1 MTALI
6 IIAALLIVLCMISVG
21 VSVSFYEGKLSLS
34 VKLCAKQIHILPK
47 EHDKSG
53 KSKKAEKPAKKKKP
67 KRLPFSFNDYV
78 SIARIAL
85 RMLNRLRRRLRFDR
99 IRASFIAAS
108 DDPYTTVMQYSTV
121 CAALESLAPAFEN
134 VIRVKERDIRVSTD
148 FDAQKP
154 VLGFDFSLSIRI
166 GGLLGVVLLAA
177 GAAAKVYI
185 SSVFRQKGMER
196 NGQQA

>member
-21 VSVSFYEGKLSLS
+21 VSVSFYEGKLVLS
-34 VKLCAKQIHILPK
+34 VKLCAKQIRILPK

-53 KSKKAEKPAKKKKP
+53 KPKKAEKPEKDKKP
-67 KRLPFSFNDYV
+67 RRLPFNFDDYV
-78 SIARIAL
+78 SIAQIAL
-85 RMLNRLRRRLRFDR
+85 RMLNRLRRKLYFDR
-99 IRASFIAAS
+99 IRIKFAAAS
-108 DDPYTTVMQYSTV
+108 DDPYATVMQYSLV

-134 VIRVKERDIRVSTD
+134 VIRVKERDISVSTD

-177 GAAAKVYI
+177 FAAAKVYI